1 MNTKQG
7 IPEDKARR
15 ILECAGS
22 HGSQMERIG
31 LLLLLTTTV
40 ATAPMTADAQGR
52 PQVSGLEAALSSD
65 HPLATAAGA
74 DVLRRGGNAIDAA
87 ITMAGVLTV
96 VRPHMNG
103 PGGDAFMIYYDAR
116 SKKVYTLNGSGRAG
130 SRATPAFFAAKGMT
144 QVPSSGIHS
153 VSVPGA
159 PQAWADALQR
169 FGTIPLAKALEPAIG
184 YAEKGFPLTP
194 RLAADLREAN
204 RKLSADPELS
214 RTFMPAGAVPEVG
227 SIIKQAD
234 LGKSLRLIATHGAG
248 ALYKGELAKQI
259 TAFMEKEGGLLTA
272 ADLAG
277 HTSTWGEPI
286 STTYHGLRVLAF
298 APPTQG
304 ATTLQLLNIAEQFDL
319 KGMGH
324 NSAAYINTL
333 TRASQ
338 LVYRDRDAHIADPE
352 FASVPLDRLLSKEY
366 ARQLADQVRAGSV
379 LPDEITNREGNG
391 DTIYLCVVDKDG
403 NAVSYIQSL
412 FASFGSGRMVPGT
425 GITLHNRGALYVL
438 DPKHPQVIAP
448 GKRPFHTLAPSM
460 VLNADGSPYMVLG
473 SPGGDGQPQTNVQV
487 LNNIVLFGMQPQ
499 AAIEAQRL
507 QANGLRADVEVGMF
521 GDGGASLRAMGLTV
535 REQPPSAAFGGAS
548 AIVIHPVS
556 KARMVGSDFRREAF
570 GVAW

>member
-1 MNTKQG
+1 MRPANQSALLRAG
-7 IPEDKARR
+7 LAAAFA
-15 ILECAGS
+15 ILP
-22 HGSQMERIG
+22 I
-31 LLLLLTTTV
+31 
-40 ATAPMTADAQGR
+40 MTLDAQGR
-52 PQVSGLEAALSSD
+52 PQASGLEAAVSSD
-65 HPLATAAGA
+65 HPLASAAGA

-87 ITMAGVLTV
+87 ITMAGILTV
-96 VRPHMNG
+96 TRPHMNG
-103 PGGDAFMIYYDAR
+103 PGGDAFMIYYDAKT
-116 SKKVYTLNGSGRAG
+116 KKTYTLNGAGRAG
-130 SRATPAFFAAKGMT
+130 SKATPAFFASKNLAE
-144 QVPSSGIHS
+144 VPSSGILS

-159 PQAWADALQR
+159 PQAWADILGR
-169 FGTIPLAKALEPAIG
+169 FGTISLAKALEPAIG

-204 RKLSADPELS
+204 RKLTSDAELG
-214 RTFMPAGAVPEVG
+214 RTFLVNGAVPEVG
-227 SIIKQAD
+227 SVIKQAD
-234 LGKSLRLIATHGAG
+234 LAKTLRTIATQGTA
-248 ALYKGELAKQI
+248 AFYKGELAKKI
-259 TAFMEKEGGLLTA
+259 AAFVEAEGGLLTA
-272 ADLAG
+272 DDLSK
-277 HTSTWGEPI
+277 HTSTWGDPI
-286 STTYHGLRVLAF
+286 ETTYHGLRVLAF

-319 KGMGH
+319 KALGH
-324 NSAAYINTL
+324 NSAEYINTL

-338 LVYRDRDAHIADPE
+338 LAYRDRDAYIADPD
-352 FASVPLDRLLSKEY
+352 FVKVPLDRLLSKEY
-366 ARQLADQVRAGSV
+366 ARQLADQVRSGSA
-379 LPDEITNREGNG
+379 LPDGFSNREGNG

-438 DPKHPQVIAP
+438 DAKHPQVIAP

-460 VLNADGSPYMVLG
+460 VLHADGSPYMVLG

-521 GDGGASLRAMGLTV
+521 SDGGASLRAKGLTV
-535 REQPPSAAFGGAS
+535 REQQPSAAFGGAS

-570 GVAW
+570 GIAW